1 MRVSLPLGRLL
12 FFVCMFLIAVIVL
25 IPMRLGLDWLGLDE
39 RGVAAR
45 EARGSVWNG
54 LLTEAQFGG
63 SDVGDVDAG
72 LGFFPLLIGRARLSV
87 ARDAPEG
94 EALGEF
100 RGALSV
106 AGVDFGIDD
115 MTARLPVA
123 EMFAPISMTAL
134 DLEDLTAHFENG
146 LCVEAEGTVRA
157 ELIPN
162 AAGLAL
168 PASATGAARCDEGA
182 LLLPMIG
189 QSGMDQL
196 NVRIDGSGAYSAE
209 LLVRPADDGMRDRLI
224 AAGFQPTAGGYAIVA
239 NGAF

>member
-72 LGFFPLLIGRARLSV
+72 LGLFPLLIGRARLSV

-94 EALGEF
+94 EALG
-100 RGALSV
+100 
-106 AGVDFGIDD
+106 
-115 MTARLPVA
+115 
-123 EMFAPISMTAL
+123 
-134 DLEDLTAHFENG
+134 
-146 LCVEAEGTVRA
+146 
-157 ELIPN
+157 
-162 AAGLAL
+162 
-168 PASATGAARCDEGA
+168 
-182 LLLPMIG
+182 
-189 QSGMDQL
+189 
-196 NVRIDGSGAYSAE
+196 
-209 LLVRPADDGMRDRLI
+209 
-224 AAGFQPTAGGYAIVA
+224 
-239 NGAF
+239 

>member
-1 MRVSLPLGRLL
+1 
-12 FFVCMFLIAVIVL
+12 
-25 IPMRLGLDWLGLDE
+25 
-39 RGVAAR
+39 
-45 EARGSVWNG
+45 
-54 LLTEAQFGG
+54 
-63 SDVGDVDAG
+63 
-72 LGFFPLLIGRARLSV
+72 
-87 ARDAPEG
+87 

-106 AGVDFGIDD
+106 AGADFGIDD